1 MWPHRDI
8 ESLCTTITSGGTPKR
23 SDPSNYD
30 PGTIPW
36 IKTAELQDAEIVS
49 SEERISQFGLAHS
62 SAKILPPSTVLMAMY
77 GATVG
82 KLGIT
87 QFEMTC
93 NQASCAMITDPA
105 RTSARWLFYSLLR
118 NRADLVGLANGAA
131 QQNLS
136 ARTIRHFQIPVP
148 PLSEQKAI
156 AEVLG
161 ALDDKISAN
170 RRLVT
175 TAESYLRAIFDRDL
189 ASNDLP
195 TSPLDSI
202 VQLNPKRPAP
212 KDPAPLIPMQTL
224 PTPGITI
231 PEFTRDTP
239 KGGVRFTN
247 GDTLLARITPCLE
260 NGKTA
265 FVGSLAE
272 GEIGIGSTEYIVLRS
287 IEPYPLEVSYFIA
300 TDATFRAE
308 AIRRMTGTSGRQRV
322 KAQDVARVPIH
333 LTSDRAAMRQ
343 FGDLARSCF
352 QHAEILSAESRTLA
366 SLRDTLLPALMDGTI
381 RVKDAETHV
390 EEVL

>member
-49 SEERISQFGLAHS
+49 SKERISQFGLAHS

-161 ALDDKISAN
+161 ALDDKIAAN
-170 RRLVT
+170 RKLGPTADALVRALYDALPDEGGKNLVDICDNVRSQVT
-175 TAESYLRAIFDRDL
+175 PEGSGVAYVGLES
-189 ASNDLP
+189 
-195 TSPLDSI
+195 
-202 VQLNPKRPAP
+202 
-212 KDPAPLIPMQTL
+212 IP
-224 PTPGITI
+224 
-231 PEFTRDTP
+231 
-239 KGGVRFTN
+239 
-247 GDTLLARITPCLE
+247 
-260 NGKTA
+260 
-265 FVGSLAE
+265 
-272 GEIGIGSTEYIVLRS
+272 
-287 IEPYPLEVSYFIA
+287 
-300 TDATFRAE
+300 
-308 AIRRMTGTSGRQRV
+308 RRQMWLQ
-322 KAQDVARVPIH
+322 
-333 LTSDRAAMRQ
+333 Q
-343 FGDLARSCF
+343 FGDSSAVNSAKNEFKAGDVLFGKLRPYFHKVTSAPLSGICSTDILVLRPRNNDLAGLVLAAASSDSVI
-352 QHAEILSAESRTLA
+352 AETSAASEGTRMPRTKWGILGRCQIRWPGEECATRFSQTVVTIRDAIEASARESQTLA
-366 SLRDTLLPALMDGTI
+366 ELRDTLLPALMDGTI

>member
-170 RRLVT
+170 RKLADTADALIRALYDNLPDREGHALADVCTNVRSQVT
-175 TAESYLRAIFDRDL
+175 PRHGGLAYVGLEHVPRRHMWLHDWGDSATVTSAKTEFKTGDILFGKLRPYFHKVV
-189 ASNDLP
+189 S
-195 TSPLDSI
+195 
-202 VQLNPKRPAP
+202 AP
-212 KDPAPLIPMQTL
+212 MS
-224 PTPGITI
+224 GI
-231 PEFTRDTP
+231 
-239 KGGVRFTN
+239 
-247 GDTLLARITPCLE
+247 
-260 NGKTA
+260 
-265 FVGSLAE
+265 S
-272 GEIGIGSTEYIVLRS
+272 STDILVLRPKYPELAGLALAAAS
-287 IEPYPLEVSYFIA
+287 SDSVIADTSAASEGTRMPRTKWSLLSRCSMRWPGDDAALNFSRRVIEIR
-300 TDATFRAE
+300 DAIDA
-308 AIRRMTGTSGRQRV
+308 MTR
-322 KAQDVARVPIH
+322 
-333 LTSDRAAMRQ
+333 
-343 FGDLARSCF
+343 
-352 QHAEILSAESRTLA
+352 ESQTLA